1 MCRFAGRLEP
11 REKTSRDRMEE
22 DPAGDNLLAEQQVR
36 SAGKQSGGEPLE
48 HDLVP
53 GSLPLPT
60 YLLLRLCPK

>member
-1 MCRFAGRLEP
+1 
-11 REKTSRDRMEE
+11 MEE
-22 DPAGDNLLAEQQVR
+22 DPAGDNLLAEQHV
-36 SAGKQSGGEPLE
+36 SSGGKQSGGEPLE